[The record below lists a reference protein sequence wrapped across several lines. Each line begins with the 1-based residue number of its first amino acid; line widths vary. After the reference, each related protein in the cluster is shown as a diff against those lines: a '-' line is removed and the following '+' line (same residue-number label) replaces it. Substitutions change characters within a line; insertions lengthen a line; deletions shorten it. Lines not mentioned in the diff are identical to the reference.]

1 MPKMLFAEDLYS
13 PSQVEELAKKGMIVE
28 KEISK
33 SEQKSFDKALKL
45 DRAKPDVAILGERA
59 TIQDFLDK
67 RSPESK
73 AAAEQRMQEYKE
85 GRAKSMEQFNANMQ
99 KISEDHDAKMKE
111 LRNTTK
117 SGGGGGAMPKSNRD
131 ITKNY
136 KAGGKV
142 SSASKR
148 ADGCAVKGK
157 TKGKIV

>member
-1 MPKMLFAEDLYS
+1 MKKFDPQLDPDDVEAQYKRHKDLQKAGYYEDN
-13 PSQVEELAKKGMIVE
+13 KT
-28 KEISK
+28 K
-33 SEQKSFDKALKL
+33 SE
-45 DRAKPDVAILGERA
+45 RAS
-59 TIQDFLDK
+59 IQDFLDK

>member
-13 PSQVEELAKKGMIVE
+13 PSQVEDLARKGMIVE

-45 DRAKPDVAILGERA
+45 DRAKPDVASLGERA

-67 RSPESK
+67 RSSESK

-99 KISEDHDAKMKE
+99 KISEAHDAKMKD

-117 SGGGGGAMPKSNRD
+117 SGGGGGGAMPKSNRD

-136 KAGGKV
+136 KKGGKV

-148 ADGCAVKGK
+148 ADGCAIRGK
-157 TKGKIV
+157 TRA